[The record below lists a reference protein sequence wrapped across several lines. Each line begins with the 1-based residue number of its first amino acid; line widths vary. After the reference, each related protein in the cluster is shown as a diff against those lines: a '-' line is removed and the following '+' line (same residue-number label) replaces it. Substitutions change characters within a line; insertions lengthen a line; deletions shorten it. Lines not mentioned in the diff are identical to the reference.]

1 MGVSSLQGYGATET
15 APVVAFTRIERN
27 KIGTVGEVIPGVEV
41 RIGADGEI
49 LVRGPNVFKGY
60 WERPDATAAVL
71 EDGWYHTGDHGIL
84 DEEGFLTLQGR
95 KKDMLVMPDG
105 TKVHPDDVEQ
115 VLIRDAR
122 VRDAAVVGLEK
133 PGGDI
138 QVHAVMILQEGA
150 DGDAVVRETN
160 TRLGGHQQIRG
171 FSIWPDDD
179 FPRTPSMKVRK
190 PEVLAWA
197 EAGAGSAP
205 PPDAAEPA
213 AAASAVERLIGQL
226 DGVPQDRIGPDA
238 RLSSDLGIDS
248 LGRVELLSLI
258 EEDLGVYIDDG
269 DLDPEETVGALQ
281 ARVDASAGEA
291 VADEGIYGWPLNPV
305 AGALRIGIQQGIINP
320 LLALF
325 YRRRVRGLEHLEGL
339 TPPVMFTP
347 NHHLHNDNAI
357 ILCAI
362 PLRLRWKLSVA
373 AALDGIFKSR
383 FRGFMATLIG
393 NAFPLARTGA
403 VRRSL
408 DLLGARLDRGYSVLI
423 YPEGMLTV
431 GGPLQEFKSG
441 TGLVAVHG
449 AVPVVPVKLKVHT
462 PGRIDKET
470 GGTARR
476 GDVEVVFGKPLRFGI
491 DVDPNQATAEIRAA
505 VEAL

>member
-1 MGVSSLQGYGATET
+1 
-15 APVVAFTRIERN
+15 
-27 KIGTVGEVIPGVEV
+27 
-41 RIGADGEI
+41 
-49 LVRGPNVFKGY
+49 
-60 WERPDATAAVL
+60 
-71 EDGWYHTGDHGIL
+71 
-84 DEEGFLTLQGR
+84 
-95 KKDMLVMPDG
+95 
-105 TKVHPDDVEQ
+105 
-115 VLIRDAR
+115 
-122 VRDAAVVGLEK
+122 
-133 PGGDI
+133 
-138 QVHAVMILQEGA
+138 
-150 DGDAVVRETN
+150 
-160 TRLGGHQQIRG
+160 
-171 FSIWPDDD
+171 
-179 FPRTPSMKVRK
+179 
-190 PEVLAWA
+190 VLAWA

-205 PPDAAEPA
+205 PPDAAAEPA
-213 AAASAVERLIGQL
+213 AAASAVERLVGQL
-226 DGVPQDRIGPDA
+226 EGVPQDLIGPDA

-281 ARVDASAGEA
+281 ARVDAGAGEA

-305 AGALRIGIQQGIINP
+305 AGALRIGIQQGIIQP

-325 YRRRVRGLEHLEGL
+325 YRRRVSGLEHLEGL

-357 ILCAI
+357 ILCSI

-373 AALDGIFKSR
+373 AALDGIYKSR

-423 YPEGMLTV
+423 YPEGMLTI
-431 GGPLQEFKSG
+431 GGPLQEFKTG